1 MVSNPLI
8 QNLETDYSETSVDLS
23 TVMFD
28 RYMKKIHDKN
38 LRFRSKKAKAGSGLW
53 SVLTVIIA
61 LLVSI
66 PILTVAVNLFIP
78 AGEVWSHLAST
89 VLPDYVKN
97 SIWLML
103 GVGFGVFVLGVGT
116 AWLVTMCRFPGSRWL
131 NWLLILPMAVP
142 AYLMAYTYTDFLAF
156 TGPVQHLLRSV
167 TGWEFGDYWFPNIRS
182 LGGAIVM
189 MSFVFFPY
197 VYLLTRAA
205 FLEQS
210 SSVLEA
216 SRSLGATPFQSFR
229 KIALPLARPS
239 IAAGMALAL
248 METLNDFG
256 TVDYFSVQTFTT
268 GIYRTWFGL
277 GERAAASQLAGFLMV
292 FVLFLILLER
302 WSRSNM
308 KIEQRSTGSYK
319 SLYIYELSGWKA
331 WSATIFCSTPLLI
344 GFIIPTSILAEM
356 MISNFDVAVDSR
368 FIQYSLNT
376 ITVALLAGLA
386 ALIVALIL
394 AYGVRLN
401 PGFVT
406 KAGTRIGAMGY
417 AIPGSVIAVGI
428 LIPFGWVDN
437 SIDGWLRSQ
446 FGISSGLLLSGTIFA
461 LIFAYVV
468 RFLAV
473 AFNTVEASLAN
484 ITPQMDDAAEGL
496 GYGYGKIL
504 RKIHMPIMSGSLF
517 AAIMLVIVDVIKELP
532 ATLIVRPFNFDTLAV
547 QVYRL
552 ASDERLAESS
562 GAALAI
568 ILVGLVP
575 VYILSKSISKSRNF
589 RGKSVKQ

>member
-1 MVSNPLI
+1 M
-8 QNLETDYSETSVDLS
+8 T
-23 TVMFD
+23 
-28 RYMKKIHDKN
+28 
-38 LRFRSKKAKAGSGLW
+38 KKAKAGSGLW
-53 SVLTVIIA
+53 NILTLLIA

-66 PILTVAVNLFIP
+66 PILTIAVNIFIP
-78 AGEVWSHLAST
+78 AGDVWSHLSST
-89 VLPDYVKN
+89 VLPEYVKN
-97 SIWLML
+97 SIWLMF

-116 AWLVTMCRFPGSRWL
+116 AWLVTMCRFPGSRWF

-142 AYLMAYTYTDFLAF
+142 AYLMAYTYTDFLSF
-156 TGPVQHLLRSV
+156 TGPVQDLIRSI
-167 TGWEFGDYWFPNIRS
+167 TGWGIDDYWFPNIRS
-182 LGGAIVM
+182 LGGAIII

-277 GERAAASQLAGFLMV
+277 GERAAASQLAGFLMI

-308 KIEQRSTGSYK
+308 KIDQRSTGSYK
-319 SLYIYELSGWKA
+319 SLFIYDLSGWKA
-331 WSATIFCSTPLLI
+331 FAATIFCTIPLLI
-344 GFIIPTSILAEM
+344 GFIIPTSILFEM

-368 FIQYSLNT
+368 FIQFSLNT
-376 ITVALLAGLA
+376 IIVALLAGLT

-401 PGFVT
+401 PGVLT
-406 KAGTRIGAMGY
+406 NIGTRVGSMGY

-428 LIPFGWVDN
+428 LIPFGWFDN
-437 SIDGWLRSQ
+437 SIDSWMRTQ
-446 FGISSGLLLSGTIFA
+446 FGFSSGLLLSGTIFA

-496 GYGYGKIL
+496 GYKFGKIL
-504 RKIHMPIMSGSLF
+504 RKIHIPIMSGSLF

-575 VYILSKSISKSRNF
+575 VYILSKSISRSRKF
-589 RGKSVKQ
+589 RDNPFKG

>member
-1 MVSNPLI
+1 MIRNLLEFTRDQVSR
-8 QNLETDYSETSVDLS
+8 YSPKPGKS
-23 TVMFD
+23 
-28 RYMKKIHDKN
+28 
-38 LRFRSKKAKAGSGLW
+38 GSGW
-53 SVLTVIIA
+53 WNALTIGIA

-66 PILTVAVNLFIP
+66 PILTVIANLFVPSGDI
-78 AGEVWSHLAST
+78 WQHLAST

-97 SIWLML
+97 SFWLMI

-116 AWLVTMCRFPGSRWL
+116 AWLVTMCRFPGSRWF
-131 NWLLILPMAVP
+131 NWMLILPMAVP
-142 AYLMAYTYTDFLAF
+142 AYLMAYTYTDFLTF
-156 TGPVQHLLRSV
+156 TGPLQTLLRQV
-167 TGWEFGDYWFPNIRS
+167 TGWGFGDYWFPNVRS
-182 LGGAIVM
+182 IGGAIIM

-210 SSVLEA
+210 SSLLEA
-216 SRSLGATPFQSFR
+216 SRSLGATPLQSFY

-256 TVDYFSVQTFTT
+256 TVDYFGVQTFTT

-277 GERAAASQLAGFLMV
+277 GERAAAAQLSAFLL
-292 FVLFLILLER
+292 LFILILILLER
-302 WSRSNM
+302 WSRNKMSV
-308 KIEQRSTGSYK
+308 KQSSTGRYRQ
-319 SLYIYELSGWKA
+319 LYVYDLKGWKA
-331 WSATIFCSTPLLI
+331 WASTLFCSIPVI
-344 GFIIPTSILAEM
+344 VGFAIPVAILTEM
-356 MISNFDVAVDSR
+356 MISNFSVAVDAR
-368 FIQYSLNT
+368 FIQFSFNT
-376 ITVALLAGLA
+376 ILVALTAGLF
-386 ALIVALIL
+386 ALIVALIM

-401 PGFVT
+401 PNPFT
-406 KAGTRIGAMGY
+406 KTSTRIGAMGY

-428 LIPFGWVDN
+428 LIPFGWIDN
-437 SIDGWLRSQ
+437 SIDSWFRENTGFST
-446 FGISSGLLLSGTIFA
+446 GLLLSGTIFA

-473 AFNTVEASLAN
+473 AFNTVEASLGK
-484 ITPQMDDAAEGL
+484 ITPNMDEAAEGM
-496 GYGYGKIL
+496 GYGFGKIL
-504 RKIHMPIMSGSLF
+504 RKIHIPMMSGSLF
-517 AAIMLVIVDVIKELP
+517 AAIMLVVVDVIKELP

-575 VYILSKSISKSRNF
+575 VIILSRSISKTRKMSSEE
-589 RGKSVKQ
+589 K

>member
-1 MVSNPLI
+1 MI
-8 QNLETDYSETSVDLS
+8 RNLFEKTKDS
-23 TVMFD
+23 
-28 RYMKKIHDKN
+28 I
-38 LRFRSKKAKAGSGLW
+38 FRGSSKTHKAGSGLW
-53 SVLTVIIA
+53 NVLTLTIA

-66 PILTVAVNLFIP
+66 PILTVAANIFMP
-78 AGEVWSHLAST
+78 SGDVWQHLAST

-103 GVGFGVFVLGVGT
+103 GVGTGVFILGVGS
-116 AWLVTMCRFPGSRWL
+116 AWLVTMCRFPGSKWF

-156 TGPVQHLLRSV
+156 TGPVQTMLRDFM
-167 TGWEFGDYWFPNIRS
+167 GWEFGDYWFPNVRS
-182 LGGAIVM
+182 LGGAILM

-210 SSVLEA
+210 ASLLEA
-216 SRSLGATPFQSFR
+216 SRSLGATPLESFY

-256 TVDYFSVQTFTT
+256 TVDYFGVQTFTT

-277 GERAAASQLAGFLMV
+277 GERVAAAQLSGFLMI
-292 FVLFLILLER
+292 FILFLILLER
-302 WSRSNM
+302 WSRSRMNV
-308 KIEQRSTGSYK
+308 KQQSTGRYK
-319 SLYIYELSGWKA
+319 HLFVYELTGWKA
-331 WSATIFCSTPLLI
+331 WASTIFCSIPVLI
-344 GFIIPTSILAEM
+344 GFILPAAILFDM
-356 MISNFDVAVDSR
+356 MIANFDAAVDTR
-368 FIQYSLNT
+368 FLQYSLNT
-376 ITVALLAGLA
+376 ILVAIIAGFVALA
-386 ALIVALIL
+386 VALVM
-394 AYGVRLN
+394 AYGVRLSPN
-401 PGFVT
+401 FFT
-406 KAGTRIGAMGY
+406 KASTRIGSMGY

-428 LIPFGWVDN
+428 LIPFGWADN
-437 SIDGWLRSQ
+437 MLDSWFRES
-446 FGISSGLLLSGTIFA
+446 FGISTGLILSGTIFA

-473 AFNTVEASLAN
+473 AFTTVEASLGK
-484 ITPQMDDAAEGL
+484 ITPQMDEAAEGM
-496 GYGYGKIL
+496 GYSFGKIL
-504 RKIHMPIMSGSLF
+504 GKIHMPMMSGSLF

-532 ATLIVRPFNFDTLAV
+532 ATIIVRPFNFDTLAV

-575 VYILSKSISKSRNF
+575 VFILSKSIAKTR
-589 RGKSVKQ
+589 KQKE

>member
-1 MVSNPLI
+1 
-8 QNLETDYSETSVDLS
+8 
-23 TVMFD
+23 MFD

>member
-1 MVSNPLI
+1 MIRNLLEFTR
-8 QNLETDYSETSVDLS
+8 QNVPWNS
-23 TVMFD
+23 
-28 RYMKKIHDKN
+28 
-38 LRFRSKKAKAGSGLW
+38 RSKKREGSGWW
-53 SVLTVIIA
+53 SILTVSIA
-61 LLVSI
+61 LLVSV
-66 PILTVAVNLFIP
+66 PILTVAANIFVPSGDI
-78 AGEVWSHLAST
+78 WQHLAST

-97 SIWLML
+97 SFWLMI
-103 GVGFGVFVLGVGT
+103 GVGTGVFVIGVGT
-116 AWLVTMCRFPGSRWL
+116 AWLVTMCRFPGSRWF
-131 NWLLILPMAVP
+131 NWMLILPMAVP
-142 AYLMAYTYTDFLAF
+142 AYLMAYTYTDFLAY
-156 TGPVQHLLRSV
+156 TGPVQGFIRDI
-167 TGWEFGDYWFPNIRS
+167 TGWGLGDYWFPNVRS

-210 SSVLEA
+210 SSLLEA
-216 SRSLGATPFQSFR
+216 GRSLGATPFQGFY

-256 TVDYFSVQTFTT
+256 TVDYFGVQTFTT

-277 GERAAASQLAGFLMV
+277 GERAAAAQLSAFLM
-292 FVLFLILLER
+292 LFILVLILMER
-302 WSRSNM
+302 WSRSRM
-308 KIEQRSTGSYK
+308 SVKQSGTGRFRQLHVYDLK
-319 SLYIYELSGWKA
+319 GWKA
-331 WSATIFCSTPLLI
+331 WLSTLFCAVPVTV
-344 GFIIPTSILAEM
+344 GFLIPTAILTEM
-356 MISNFDVAVDSR
+356 LISNFSAAVDAR
-368 FIQYSLNT
+368 FVQFSINT
-376 ITVALLAGLA
+376 ILVASIAGLLALL
-386 ALIVALIL
+386 VALIM

-401 PGFVT
+401 PNFIT
-406 KAGTRIGAMGY
+406 RFSTRIGSMGY

-437 SIDGWLRSQ
+437 SIDGWLRET
-446 FGISSGLLLSGTIFA
+446 FGVSSGLILSGTIFA

-473 AFNTVEASLAN
+473 AFNTVEASLGK
-484 ITPQMDDAAEGL
+484 ITPNMDEAAEGM
-496 GYGYGKIL
+496 GYSFGKIL
-504 RKIHMPIMSGSLF
+504 RKIHMPMMSGSLF
-517 AAIMLVIVDVIKELP
+517 AAIMLVVVDVIKELP

-575 VYILSKSISKSRNF
+575 VIILSRSITRTRKTSRE
-589 RGKSVKQ
+589 

>member
-1 MVSNPLI
+1 MI
-8 QNLETDYSETSVDLS
+8 RNLFAKTTGSLFSGS
-23 TVMFD
+23 
-28 RYMKKIHDKN
+28 
-38 LRFRSKKAKAGSGLW
+38 SKKGKAGSGFW
-53 SVLTVIIA
+53 NVLTLTIA

-66 PILTVAVNLFIP
+66 PILTVVANIFMP
-78 AGEVWSHLAST
+78 SGDVWQHLAST

-103 GVGFGVFVLGVGT
+103 GVGTGVFILGVGS
-116 AWLVTMCRFPGSRWL
+116 AWLVTMCRFPGSRWF
-131 NWLLILPMAVP
+131 NWMLILPMAVP
-142 AYLMAYTYTDFLAF
+142 AYLMAYTYTEFLAF
-156 TGPVQHLLRSV
+156 TGPVQTMLRDL
-167 TGWEFGDYWFPNIRS
+167 TGWGFGDYWFPNVRS
-182 LGGAIVM
+182 LGGAILM

-210 SSVLEA
+210 ASLLEA
-216 SRSLGATPFQSFR
+216 SRSLGATPFESFY

-256 TVDYFSVQTFTT
+256 TVDYFGVQTFTT

-277 GERAAASQLAGFLMV
+277 GERVAAAQLSGFLMI
-292 FVLFLILLER
+292 FILFLILLER
-302 WSRSNM
+302 WSRNRM
-308 KIEQRSTGSYK
+308 NVKQQSTGRYK
-319 SLYIYELSGWKA
+319 HLFFFF
-331 WSATIFCSTPLLI
+331 FCSIPVLV
-344 GFIIPTSILAEM
+344 GFIIPAAILIDM
-356 MISNFDVAVDSR
+356 MIANFDAAVDSR
-368 FIQYSLNT
+368 FLQYSLNT
-376 ITVALLAGLA
+376 IL
-386 ALIVALIL
+386 VALIAGL
-394 AYGVRLN
+394 VALAIALVMAYGVRLN
-401 PGFVT
+401 PNFFT
-406 KAGTRIGAMGY
+406 KASTRIGSMGY

-428 LIPFGWVDN
+428 LIPFGWADN
-437 SIDGWLRSQ
+437 TLDSWFRDN
-446 FGISSGLLLSGTIFA
+446 FGISTGLILSGTIFA

-473 AFNTVEASLAN
+473 AFTTVEASLGK
-484 ITPQMDDAAEGL
+484 ITPQMDEAAEGM
-496 GYGYGKIL
+496 GYSFGKIL
-504 RKIHMPIMSGSLF
+504 GKIHMPMMSGSLF

-532 ATLIVRPFNFDTLAV
+532 ATIIVRPFNFDTLAV

-575 VYILSKSISKSRNF
+575 VFILSKSIAKTR
-589 RGKSVKQ
+589 KQTE

>member
-1 MVSNPLI
+1 MIRNILEIAKLKPL
-8 QNLETDYSETSVDLS
+8 
-23 TVMFD
+23 
-28 RYMKKIHDKN
+28 KKSFKSG
-38 LRFRSKKAKAGSGLW
+38 RAGSGW
-53 SVLTVIIA
+53 WTVLTISIA
-61 LLVSI
+61 LLVGI
-66 PILTVAVNLFIP
+66 PVFTVAANLFVP
-78 AGEVWSHLAST
+78 SGDVWQHLAST
-89 VLPDYVKN
+89 VLPDYVIN

-103 GVGFGVFVLGVGT
+103 GVGTGVFILGVGT
-116 AWLVTMCRFPGSRWL
+116 AWLVTMCRFPGSKWF
-131 NWLLILPMAVP
+131 NWMLILPMAVP

-156 TGPVQHLLRSV
+156 TGPFQSLIRDL
-167 TGWEFGDYWFPNIRS
+167 TGWGLGDYWFPNVRS
-182 LGGAIVM
+182 ISGAILM

-210 SSVLEA
+210 SSLLEA
-216 SRSLGATPFQSFR
+216 SRSLGATPLQSFY

-256 TVDYFSVQTFTT
+256 TVDYFGVQTFTT

-277 GERAAASQLAGFLMV
+277 GERAAAAQLAGFLLI
-292 FVLFLILLER
+292 FILFLILLER
-302 WSRSNM
+302 WSRNNMNM
-308 KIEQRSTGSYK
+308 KQSSSGRYK
-319 SLYIYELSGWKA
+319 RLSIYQLSGWKA
-331 WSATIFCSTPLLI
+331 WASTLFCSIPVLV
-344 GFIIPTSILAEM
+344 GFLIPTAILVDM
-356 MISNFDVAVDSR
+356 MIANFEAAVDSR
-368 FIQYSLNT
+368 FLQFSLNT
-376 ITVALLAGLA
+376 IF
-386 ALIVALIL
+386 VALIAGVIAL
-394 AYGVRLN
+394 LVALIMAYGVRLN
-401 PGFVT
+401 PNFFT
-406 KAGTRIGAMGY
+406 KASTRIGSMGY

-428 LIPFGWVDN
+428 LIPFGWMDN
-437 SIDGWLRSQ
+437 TIDGWLRAT

-473 AFNTVEASLAN
+473 AFNTVEASLGK
-484 ITPQMDDAAEGL
+484 ITPSMDEAAEGM
-496 GYGYGKIL
+496 GYGFGKTLGKVHIPM
-504 RKIHMPIMSGSLF
+504 ISGSLF

-575 VYILSKSISKSRNF
+575 VFILSKSIAKTRKNNS
-589 RGKSVKQ
+589 